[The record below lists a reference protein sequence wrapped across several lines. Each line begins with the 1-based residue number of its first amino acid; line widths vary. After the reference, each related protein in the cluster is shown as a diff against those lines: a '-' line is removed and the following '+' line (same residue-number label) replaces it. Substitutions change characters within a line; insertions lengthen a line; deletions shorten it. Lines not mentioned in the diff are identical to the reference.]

1 MLKLYYNS
9 LSPMA
14 RRVWITLLEKNI
26 PFEGIL
32 MNLDGDQLQPEYLE
46 INPFHHIPV
55 VEDEGFRLIE
65 SLAILDYLEAKY
77 PKPAM
82 LPKEPQALATVR
94 MAQMLTSNELF
105 SKVVSLI
112 YEKDDSP
119 KFIKAKQQI
128 NQVLKFLADI
138 LGDNSYFG
146 GEQLTLGDIV
156 AGDAVILLPHL
167 GIDISSLY
175 PTLGEWCDR
184 LMEREVWRNTARSTQ
199 EVEQFKRRLKV
210 LVKMRMREMIRGSNP
225 A

>member
-1 MLKLYYNS
+1 MLKFYYNP

-32 MNLDGDQLQPEYLE
+32 MNLDGDQLQPEYLK

-55 VEDEGFRLIE
+55 VDDGGFRLIE

-77 PKPAM
+77 PAPTM
-82 LPKEPQALATVR
+82 LPKEPQTLAIVR
-94 MAQMLTSNELF
+94 MVQMVTSNELF
-105 SKVVSLI
+105 SKMVSLI
-112 YEKDDSP
+112 YAKDDSP
-119 KFIKAKQQI
+119 QFVKAKQHI
-128 NQVLKFLADI
+128 DQVLKLFADI
-138 LGDNSYFG
+138 LGKNSYFG
-146 GEQLTLGDIV
+146 GEQITLGDIV

-167 GIDISSLY
+167 GIDIGSLY

-199 EVEQFKRRLKV
+199 QVEQFKRRLKV
-210 LVKMRMREMIRGSNP
+210 LVKMRMRDMIRGSNP
-225 A
+225 K